1 MAVEFYIHKMSEHMD
16 AAEIIQW
23 LVKDG
28 DRVEQ
33 HQPLV
38 EVMTDK
44 FTVEVEAPAAG
55 IFAGR
60 RAGTEPGQT
69 VPVGEPLAFIAQPG
83 ERVPS
88 LPPIGSPALPEPAAP
103 QVAPAPAANGGEA
116 AGRVRSTPVA
126 RRMAKDLGVDIEQ
139 VSGSGPGGRVTEQ
152 DVRAFTEQATAPAA
166 PAPVSVSEPPSAP
179 PIPQSPPPAGAG
191 FTWQEL
197 TPIQRI
203 TGERMAAGVVTAPQF
218 AVEMSADAT
227 NLLWLRDALMDR
239 ILLDARTRLSVTAL
253 LVKIAADVLARHPRA
268 NAEYAGGRLKLHEA
282 INVGV
287 AVGTEQGL
295 AVPVVKD
302 ARGKSLAEVAQ
313 ALDAF
318 QEKARTLHFSADD
331 LGGGTFTIS
340 NLGMYGVERFQALL
354 NPPQSAIL
362 AVGAVVRTPVAL
374 ENDMVVVRPIMRLA
388 LTVDHRVLDGVQA
401 ARFLADLK
409 QRIEKPYFLI

>member
-1 MAVEFYIHKMSEHMD
+1 
-16 AAEIIQW
+16 
-23 LVKDG
+23 
-28 DRVEQ
+28 
-33 HQPLV
+33 
-38 EVMTDK
+38 
-44 FTVEVEAPAAG
+44 
-55 IFAGR
+55 
-60 RAGTEPGQT
+60 
-69 VPVGEPLAFIAQPG
+69 
-83 ERVPS
+83 
-88 LPPIGSPALPEPAAP
+88 
-103 QVAPAPAANGGEA
+103 
-116 AGRVRSTPVA
+116 
-126 RRMAKDLGVDIEQ
+126 MAKDLGVDIEQ
-139 VSGSGPGGRVTEQ
+139 VRGSGPGRRVTEQ
-152 DVRAFTEQATAPAA
+152 DVRAFAQQAAA
-166 PAPVSVSEPPSAP
+166 PAPVAAPEPPRPSPLPVPPPAP
-179 PIPQSPPPAGAG
+179 PAPPAGAG

-203 TGERMAAGVVTAPQF
+203 TGERMAASVTSAPQF

-253 LVKIAADVLARHPRA
+253 LVKIAADALARHPRA
-268 NAEYAGGRLKLHEA
+268 NAEYAEGRLKLHEA

-295 AVPVVKD
+295 AVPVVRD
-302 ARGKSLAEVAQ
+302 ARRKSLAEVAA

-340 NLGMYGVERFQALL
+340 NLGMFGVERFQAIL

-374 ENDMVVVRPIMRLA
+374 ENDTVAVRPMMRLA
-388 LTVDHRVLDGVQA
+388 LTVDHRVLDGVQV

-409 QRIEKPYFLI
+409 ERIEKPYFLI